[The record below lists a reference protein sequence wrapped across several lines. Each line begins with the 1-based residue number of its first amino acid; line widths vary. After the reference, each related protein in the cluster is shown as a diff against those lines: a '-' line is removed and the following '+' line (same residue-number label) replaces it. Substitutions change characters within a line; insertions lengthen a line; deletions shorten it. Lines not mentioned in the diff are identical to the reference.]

1 MDKATL
7 EKLITPAWA
16 EYLPKAGELLEP
28 IREQLRQEKQLG
40 LIILPE
46 RERIFRVFHEIPPA
60 KVSVLWIGQDP
71 YHNPPG
77 QATGRAFEC
86 GKHPSPS
93 WRKIT
98 EIYKKEVAHPDPYV
112 IQGRLDHWANQG
124 VFMLNKALTVRHR
137 MPNSH
142 TRFWEPFTRYVIGAM
157 LTDLNPKAV
166 VILGAEANKMV
177 SKVMAP
183 HKSFYYEHPAAA
195 SYQGRPWKGD
205 GLFKEVSHFLSFY
218 EKEINW

>member
-1 MDKATL
+1 MDKLTI
-7 EKLITPAWA
+7 EKLLGPEWA
-16 EYLPKAGELLEP
+16 DRLPKAGEYLEL
-28 IREQLRQEKQLG
+28 IKDQLQQEKKMG

-46 RERIFRVFHEIPPA
+46 REKIFRVFKEISPA
-60 KVSVLWIGQDP
+60 NVTVLWIGQDP

-93 WRKIT
+93 WRKIM
-98 EIYKKEVAHPDPYV
+98 EIYKKEVADPDPHIV
-112 IQGRLDHWANQG
+112 QGKLDKWSSQG
-124 VFMLNKALTVRHR
+124 VFLLNKALTVRHR

-142 TRFWEPFTRYVIGAM
+142 TRFWEPFTRYVISTM

-166 VILGAEANKMV
+166 VILGQEANKMV
-177 SKVMAP
+177 SKIPTP

-205 GLFKEVSHFLSFY
+205 GLFKEVKTFLNFY